1 MSESNIRVHVSLDVQ
16 SVEQSI
22 VFYRE
27 MFGEQ
32 PSKVREAYANFRLD
46 SPPVHLALQ
55 EGRQPAK
62 GGVSHLGF
70 ELPDHGQLSAWRNR
84 LEASGIDFAPEND
97 AKCCYAKADKLWVTD
112 PDGYRWELWVRTGEF
127 NGAGA
132 TRPEVH
138 EQACA
143 CG

>member
-55 EGRQPAK
+55 EGRQPATT
-62 GGVSHLGF
+62 VSLA
-70 ELPDHGQLSAWRNR
+70 EPARGQRNR
-84 LEASGIDFAPEND
+84 FRA
-97 AKCCYAKADKLWVTD
+97 
-112 PDGYRWELWVRTGEF
+112 
-127 NGAGA
+127 
-132 TRPEVH
+132 
-138 EQACA
+138 
-143 CG
+143 